1 MTKGGFSR
9 LLGPPVRHSATKKI
23 KGKDFEQVK
32 AFASIIDRKIDDF
45 LKVLTRDKNNRK
57 KQRV

>member
-1 MTKGGFSR
+1 MTKGGVSR

-32 AFASIIDRKIDDF
+32 TFASIIDRKIDDF
-45 LKVLTRDKNNRK
+45 LKVLTHDKDNK
-57 KQRV
+57 KRV